1 MARRKGLRVTCAV
14 CTRVFYLDAWG
25 DPLPE
30 HNIGRGDSPVCS
42 GSLRAEYLP
51 TSNEAMAAQL
61 EWASGRVP
69 EAKRPAAGRSKADSQ
84 SKIVAARRADQKRL
98 QTQIAKAGADLDD
111 LLQRGLDLQRQRAD
125 GELSEA
131 LELLAQHEEVLR
143 SERQLRS
150 EIARAEK
157 KLQKLESD

>member
-14 CTRVFYLDAWG
+14 CNRVFYLDKWG
-25 DPLPE
+25 EPLEE
-30 HNIGRGDSPVCS
+30 HTIGRGESPLCS

-69 EAKRPAAGRSKADSQ
+69 EAKRPTRSKGDGQ
-84 SKIVAARRADQKRL
+84 CKVVAARRADQKRL
-98 QTQIAKAGADLDD
+98 QTQIARAGADLND
-111 LLQRGLDLQRQRAD
+111 LLQKGLDLQRQRAD
-125 GELSEA
+125 GEASEA
-131 LELLAQHEEVLR
+131 LELLAEHEEVLR

-150 EIARAEK
+150 DIARAEK
-157 KLQKLESD
+157 KLEKLEGD

>member
-1 MARRKGLRVTCAV
+1 MDR
-14 CTRVFYLDAWG
+14 WG
-25 DPLPE
+25 DALPE
-30 HNIGRGDSPVCS
+30 HNIGRGTSPLCS

-69 EAKRPAAGRSKADSQ
+69 EAIKPARTKGESQ

-98 QTQIAKAGADLDD
+98 QTQIAKAGADLSD
-111 LLQRGLDLQRQRAD
+111 LLQKGLDLQRQRAD

-131 LELLAQHEEVLR
+131 LELLAEHEDVLR
-143 SERQLRS
+143 SERRLRT

-157 KLQKLESD
+157 KLEKLESD

>member
-1 MARRKGLRVTCAV
+1 LARRKGLRVTCSV
-14 CTRVFYLDAWG
+14 CSRVFYLESWG
-25 DPLPE
+25 ESLPE
-30 HNIGRGDSPVCS
+30 HTIGRGEAPVCS

-61 EWASGRVP
+61 EWASGRLP
-69 EAKRPAAGRSKADSQ
+69 EAKRPSRAKGESE

-98 QTQIAKAGADLDD
+98 QTQIARAGSDLND
-111 LLQRGLDLQRQRAD
+111 LLQKGLDLQRQRTD

-131 LELLAQHEEVLR
+131 LELLAEHEEVLR
-143 SERQLRS
+143 AERQLRS